1 MGDQAPGRTG
11 APTGTVEIMTRA
23 AAPAPRCLLVMDDTD
38 CRRRLTDALSRT
50 RHRFRAVDVAATA
63 DSAARRLAG
72 GDYGVCFVGARL
84 CDSDGRLPD
93 AILAAQSCPPIIVI
107 GMTAP
112 TAIDANG
119 DEIVDY
125 LGRDEIE
132 LHLVDRALQHVLS
145 SLRDR
150 ERLSEV
156 ESELKRTMVQLGEKN
171 SLLNLALDNARNGIC
186 LFDADERLIVCN
198 QTYLDMYGF
207 SSHRVRPG
215 VSIEEILRYSIEI
228 GNYDPPDRDAA
239 IASRMQQFRTPGTTS
254 YEQKLKDGRMISVTH
269 RPLTDGRSV
278 STCED
283 VTEFDR
289 REKQHVQEAQTAALA
304 MLDKEA
310 RANFLSNLS
319 HEFLTPLNHIGGF
332 AQALSAGAY
341 GAICDKRQLSVLN
354 DIAQSAGSL
363 EAQVLR
369 MLSLEGFVRHKLN
382 LADDKVDLRALVARE
397 LDKAAEPMFAR
408 DIKLA
413 RRLQRGDAT
422 LRGDRQKLGI
432 ALGEVISNAVKFSDV
447 GGTVRIS
454 LTRPTPT
461 RLRVTVAD
469 KGHGIPPEG
478 LEEIFKPFGQIDGP
492 YAREQGG
499 VGIGL
504 LLARAI
510 IDAHGGEIAIDS
522 APGQGTTVHIDLP
535 ANAGKAEN

>member
-1 MGDQAPGRTG
+1 MGDQKFVHAATTN
-11 APTGTVEIMTRA
+11 AVADISRA
-23 AAPAPRCLLVMDDTD
+23 TAPAGRCLLVMDDTD

-63 DSAARRLAG
+63 VSGARRLTG
-72 GDYGVCFVGARL
+72 GDYAVCFVAARL
-84 CDSDGRLPD
+84 CDGDGRLPE
-93 AILAAQSCPPIIVI
+93 AIRAIQPCPPKIII

-112 TAIDANG
+112 VAMDASQ

-132 LHLVDRALQHVLS
+132 PDLVDRALRQVLS
-145 SLRDR
+145 RVRDR
-150 ERLSEV
+150 QRLNEV
-156 ESELKRTMVQLGEKN
+156 QRELTRTLVQLGEKN
-171 SLLNLALDNARNGIC
+171 GLLNLALDNARNGIC

-228 GNYDPPDRDAA
+228 GNYDAPDRDAA
-239 IASRMQQFRTPGTTS
+239 VASRMQQFRTPGTTS

-332 AQALSAGAY
+332 AQALAAGAY
-341 GAICDKRQLSVLN
+341 GTIGDKRQVSVLN

-382 LADDKVDLRALVARE
+382 LANDRVDLRALIGQEIDR
-397 LDKAAEPMFAR
+397 AAEPMLAR
-408 DIKLA
+408 DIRLA
-413 RRLQRGDAT
+413 RRLQRGDAI
-422 LRGDRQKLGI
+422 LQGDRQKLGI
-432 ALGEVISNAVKFSDV
+432 ALGEVISNAVKFSDI
-447 GGTVRIS
+447 GGTIRIG
-454 LTRPTPT
+454 LTRSTPET
-461 RLRVTVAD
+461 LRVTVAD
-469 KGHGIPPEG
+469 KGHGIPPEC
-478 LEEIFKPFGQIDGP
+478 LEEIFQPFGQIEGP

-510 IDAHGGEIAIDS
+510 VDAHGGEIAIDS
-522 APGQGTTVHIDLP
+522 APGRGTTVHIDLP
-535 ANAGKAEN
+535 ADAGKAEN

>member
-1 MGDQAPGRTG
+1 MPDA
-11 APTGTVEIMTRA
+11 AVDSMTRA
-23 AAPAPRCLLVMDDTD
+23 TAPAPRCLLVMDDTD
-38 CRRRLTDALSRT
+38 CRRRLTEALSRT
-50 RHRFRAVDVAATA
+50 KHRFRAIDVAATP

-72 GDYGVCFVGARL
+72 GEYGVCFVGARL
-84 CDSDGRLPD
+84 CRRGGELPE
-93 AILAAQSCPPIIVI
+93 AIRASSFCPPVLVI
-107 GMTAP
+107 GIKAP
-112 TAIDANG
+112 AAIDANR

-125 LGRDEIE
+125 LGRDEIDPQ
-132 LHLVDRALQHVLS
+132 LVDRALQHLLTRV
-145 SLRDR
+145 RDR
-150 ERLSEV
+150 ERLSKV
-156 ESELKRTMVQLGEKN
+156 ESELKRTLAQLGEKN
-171 SLLNLALDNARNGIC
+171 GLLNLALDNARNGIC

-207 SSHRVRPG
+207 SSYRVRPG

-332 AQALSAGAY
+332 AQALTAGAY
-341 GAICDKRQLSVLN
+341 GAIGDKRQLTVLN

-382 LADDKVDLRALVARE
+382 LAHDRVDLRALIGQE
-397 LDKAAEPMFAR
+397 IDKAAEPMLAR
-408 DIKLA
+408 DIKLV
-413 RRLQRGDAT
+413 RRLQRGDAI
-422 LRGDRQKLGI
+422 LHGDRQKLGI

-447 GGTVRIS
+447 GGTVRIG
-454 LTRPTPT
+454 LTRSIPDT
-461 RLRVTVAD
+461 LRVTVAD
-469 KGHGIPPEG
+469 KGHGIPREG

-492 YAREQGG
+492 YAREQAG

-510 IDAHGGEIAIDS
+510 VDAHGGEIAIDS

-535 ANAGKAEN
+535 ADAGKIEN

>member
-1 MGDQAPGRTG
+1 
-11 APTGTVEIMTRA
+11 
-23 AAPAPRCLLVMDDTD
+23 MDDSE
-38 CRRRLTDALSRT
+38 CRRQLTDALSRT
-50 RHRFRAVDVAATA
+50 QHRFRAVDVAATPA
-63 DSAARRLAG
+63 SAARRLAG
-72 GDYGVCFVGARL
+72 GDYAVCFVSARL
-84 CDSDGRLPD
+84 CNADGALPT
-93 AILAAQSCPPIIVI
+93 ALRASGPLPPAIVI
-107 GMTAP
+107 GRRSP
-112 TAIDANG
+112 PVPDPNR
-119 DEIVDY
+119 DDIVDY
-125 LGRDEIE
+125 LGSDEIE
-132 LHLVDRALQHVLS
+132 PHLLDRALRQVLNRV
-145 SLRDR
+145 RDR
-150 ERLSEV
+150 QRLSEV
-156 ESELKRTMVQLGEKN
+156 KSELKRTLVKLGEKN
-171 SLLNLALDNARNGIC
+171 GLLNLALDNARNGIC

-207 SSHRVRPG
+207 SSYRVRPG

-254 YEQKLKDGRMISVTH
+254 YEQKLKDGRTISVTH

-283 VTEFDR
+283 VTAFDR

-332 AQALSAGAY
+332 AQALTAGAY
-341 GAICDKRQLSVLN
+341 GAIGDKRQLSVLN

-369 MLSLEGFVRHKLN
+369 MLSLEGFVKHKLN
-382 LADDKVDLRALVARE
+382 LAHDRVDLRALIGQE
-397 LDKAAEPMFAR
+397 IDKAAEPMLAR
-408 DIKLA
+408 DIKLV
-413 RRLQRGDAT
+413 RRLLRGDAI
-422 LRGDRQKLGI
+422 LQGDRQKLGI
-432 ALGEVISNAVKFSDV
+432 ALGEVIANAVKFSDV
-447 GGTVRIS
+447 GGTVRIG
-454 LTRPTPT
+454 LNWLKPAT
-461 RLRVTVAD
+461 LRVTVAD
-469 KGHGIPPEG
+469 QGHGIPPDG
-478 LEEIFKPFGQIDGP
+478 LTEIFKPFGQIDGP

-510 IDAHGGEIAIDS
+510 VDAHGGDIGIDS

-535 ANAGKAEN
+535 AGAQTAED